1 MWQSDGWDVRVR
13 IGVLT
18 PHADVGPESEL
29 QAMAP
34 DGVGIHAARVP
45 FGAMGTGGTM
55 DPTIPLAPVAAFAEP
70 PHIDD
75 ATALL
80 AAAPVRA
87 IGIGFTSTAYV
98 LGADG
103 ENAMVTRLEQRS
115 SGIPIVST
123 CAAAVLAL
131 RSVQA
136 QRLAL
141 VNPPWFDAELDAL
154 GAKFFTSQGFDVVSH
169 APCGLPSNQRS
180 INPPELY
187 DWVREHTP
195 DSADAVFIGGNGC
208 RAVGV
213 IEALEQDMRRPVLS
227 ANQVLLWR
235 CLHVA
240 AVHLKPHGYGR
251 LFDSDATRMAG
262 ANARRRRRE

>member
-1 MWQSDGWDVRVR
+1 MWQPDGWDARVR

-34 DGVGIHAARVP
+34 DGVRIHASRVP
-45 FGAMGTGGTM
+45 FGGMAAGGTM

-70 PHIDD
+70 PHIDN

-98 LGADG
+98 LGADA
-103 ENAMVTRLEQRS
+103 ETAMVTRLEQRS
-115 SGIPIVST
+115 SGIPVVST
-123 CAAAVLAL
+123 CASAVLAL
-131 RSVQA
+131 RAVRA

-154 GAKFFTSQGFDVVSH
+154 GAKYFTSQGYEVVFH
-169 APCGLPSNQRS
+169 APCALPSNQRS
-180 INPPELY
+180 INPPQLY
-187 DWVREHTP
+187 DWVRGHTP
-195 DSADAVFIGGNGC
+195 DSADAVFIGGNGF

-213 IEALEQDMRRPVLS
+213 IDALEEDLQRPVLT
-227 ANQVLLWR
+227 ANQVLLWDSLR
-235 CLHVA
+235 A
-240 AVHLKPHGYGR
+240 ADVHLKPHGYGR
-251 LFDSDATRMAG
+251 LFDHVAS
-262 ANARRRRRE
+262 

>member
-1 MWQSDGWDVRVR
+1 MWQPDGWDARVR

-34 DGVGIHAARVP
+34 GGVRIYASRVP
-45 FGAMGTGGTM
+45 FAAMGAGGAM

-87 IGIGFTSTAYV
+87 IGVAFTSTAYV
-98 LGADG
+98 LGADA
-103 ENAMVTRLEQRS
+103 ETAMVTRLEQRS
-115 SGIPIVST
+115 SGIPVVST
-123 CAAAVLAL
+123 CACAVLAL
-131 RSVQA
+131 RAFRA
-136 QRLAL
+136 QRLFL
-141 VNPPWFDAELDAL
+141 VNPPWFDTELDAL
-154 GAKFFTSQGFDVVSH
+154 GAKFFTSQGYDVVAH
-169 APCGLPSNQRS
+169 APCALPSNQRS
-180 INPPELY
+180 INPPHLY
-187 DWVREHTP
+187 DWIRDHTP
-195 DSADAVFIGGNGC
+195 DRADAVFIGGNGF

-213 IEALEQDMRRPVLS
+213 IDALEQDLQRPVLT

-240 AVHLKPHGYGR
+240 GVRLKPHGYGR
-251 LFDSDATRMAG
+251 LFDHEVAPSGR
-262 ANARRRRRE
+262 

>member
-1 MWQSDGWDVRVR
+1 MWRSDGWDVRVR

-34 DGVGIHAARVP
+34 DGVGIHASRVP
-45 FGAMGTGGTM
+45 FRAMGAGGTM
-55 DPTIPLAPVAAFAEP
+55 DPTIPLAPVAGFAEP

-103 ENAMVTRLEQRS
+103 ETAMVTRLEQRS
-115 SGIPIVST
+115 SGIPVVST

-131 RSVQA
+131 RSVRA

-141 VNPPWFDAELDAL
+141 VNANRHRAAF
-154 GAKFFTSQGFDVVSH
+154 
-169 APCGLPSNQRS
+169 
-180 INPPELY
+180 
-187 DWVREHTP
+187 
-195 DSADAVFIGGNGC
+195 ADLC
-208 RAVGV
+208 
-213 IEALEQDMRRPVLS
+213 
-227 ANQVLLWR
+227 
-235 CLHVA
+235 
-240 AVHLKPHGYGR
+240 
-251 LFDSDATRMAG
+251 
-262 ANARRRRRE
+262 